1 MHLQHIANSN
11 VCCCFLLSIISQAT
25 HELLWLLCYA
35 CMRMTESDVLYFI
48 FLYFFLSIFCI
59 TYIRYHCFKL
69 LLLGRLMFCH
79 RQFSFFFFCHCS
91 SWEFIVLTVAPQGYN
106 TIHISSYSAIISNNH
121 TYHIIYKKKIHK
133 SQAHAFTYFSI
144 QKNRTN
150 FFNRE
155 IYSFFCCSM
164 PKTILFDEDQKKKY
178 CVWEKSNLNPSI
190 LVVFFLIRT

>member
-1 MHLQHIANSN
+1 MFVVASCSPSSHRQHTNYFDYYATHACGWLSLMCYILFFSISFFLFFASHIFDIT
-11 VCCCFLLSIISQAT
+11 VLSCCC
-25 HELLWLLCYA
+25 WGGWC
-35 CMRMTESDVLYFI
+35 
-48 FLYFFLSIFCI
+48 
-59 TYIRYHCFKL
+59 
-69 LLLGRLMFCH
+69 FCH

-91 SWEFIVLTVAPQGYN
+91 SWEFVVLTVAPQGYN